1 MMLFIMHGLQIHWG
15 KIPAMSS
22 PALHIAKLGGGF
34 ISFWRQRMLFLVFLK
49 RALMTSLHRES
60 LNRATL
66 NTILKQVYFTAV
78 QVLPG
83 FTFFTLIFSAILIH
97 IIVTTARDFGLES
110 YAPGLIVDVLVWELL
125 PLLTALFIALRSGA
139 AINTEVALMKI
150 NNELDALQAC
160 GIDPIRFELAPRIIG
175 GIISVLALVAVAS
188 AFAFVLGYFAVNGWH
203 WRDVTGFTAAI
214 GHSVSFA
221 ALIGLWLKCAVFGII
236 ITAVPIAA
244 GMDAPKKL
252 FFAPIAVLSGMMRV
266 FFAIMVVEVLALLLQ
281 TI

>member
-1 MMLFIMHGLQIHWG
+1 MHGLQFVWG

-22 PALHIAKLGGGF
+22 PALF
-34 ISFWRQRMLFLVFLK
+34 ISRIGGKFISRWKQRTLFLIFLK
-49 RALMTSLHRES
+49 RALGTSLHRES

-83 FTFFTLIFSAILIH
+83 FTFFTLIFSAVLIH
-97 IIVTTARDFGLES
+97 IIVSTSRDFGLES
-110 YAPGLIVDVLVWELL
+110 YAPGLIVDVLIWEVL
-125 PLLTALFIALRSGA
+125 PLLTTLFLALRSGA

-150 NNELDALQAC
+150 NSELDALEAC
-160 GIDPIRFELAPRIIG
+160 GVDPMRFELAPRIIG
-175 GIISVLALVAVAS
+175 GIISMLALVAVAS
-188 AFAFVLGYFAVNGWH
+188 MFAFVLGYFAVNGWH

-214 GHSVSFA
+214 GHSVSFV
-221 ALIGLWLKCAVFGII
+221 ALVGLGLKCTVFGII
-236 ITAVPIAA
+236 ITAIPIAA

-252 FFAPIAVLSGMMRV
+252 FFAPIAVLTGMMRV
-266 FFAIMVVEVLALLLQ
+266 FFAIMIVEVLALLLK